1 MKYIVVGYALAGA
14 TAVGYGLWLLHP
26 AAAAIWGGAYVLFD
40 SWRLSN
46 VQPRE

>member
-1 MKYIVVGYALAGA
+1 MRFAIVAYSLTGA
-14 TAVGYGLWLLHP
+14 AAVGFGLYLLHP

-40 SWRLSN
+40 SWRLGN